1 MILEETLLSK
11 LNELRH
17 NNNKL
22 IQDLKS
28 LDKETLEQEET
39 LKQLKQQLEDLSD
52 CYLTISKPLLEISSQ
67 INYLKNEAKDQK
79 KLKQQSKA
87 SKKNTKLKLKKIQEL
102 TETEK
107 SKKYSSIIIFL
118 FNEFMK
124 DKNREEIIDNF
135 IDDEDEEEK
144 TSGDPVVE

>member
-1 MILEETLLSK
+1 
-11 LNELRH
+11 LRH

-22 IQDLKS
+22 IQDMQKLNR
-28 LDKETLEQEET
+28 ETLETET
-39 LKQLKQQLEDLSD
+39 QLKALKKDLEDLSD

>member
-1 MILEETLLSK
+1 
-11 LNELRH
+11 
-17 NNNKL
+17 
-22 IQDLKS
+22 
-28 LDKETLEQEET
+28 
-39 LKQLKQQLEDLSD
+39 LEDLSD